1 MATVRNLFHK
11 IGNWHNKIS
20 VIAGVTRE
28 SLTSQDVTKLK
39 GAQLKE
45 KITKVIKALK
55 DIEQNALGV
64 DKITEEAKEA
74 IYKLIDADT
83 EVTS

>member
-64 DKITEEAKEA
+64 DKITEEVKEA
-74 IYKLIDADT
+74 IYKLIDRDT
-83 EVTS
+83 EVSS